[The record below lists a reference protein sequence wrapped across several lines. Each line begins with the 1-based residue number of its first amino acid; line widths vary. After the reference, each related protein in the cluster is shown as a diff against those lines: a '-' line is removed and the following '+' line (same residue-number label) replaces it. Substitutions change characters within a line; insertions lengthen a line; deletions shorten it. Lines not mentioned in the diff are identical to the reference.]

1 MISCRQSRT
10 SAPRRTRWI
19 RTAEVWYAHGKIGG
33 ALKAPSCLS
42 ARSRGTGEPLP
53 RGSCNRGGSSR
64 RQWTTRGSSPARA
77 HRPRPPNHHSASDSL
92 SARSARFT
100 PWAQL
105 TPRPRLHL
113 RHHSRQG
120 EGILPARGQTLRTHA
135 DYSYKFDHIVQKYQK
150 PTADA
155 ALTPRRGTTRSFR
168 YFPFFRRLFF
178 PKVACAR
185 RPVRETRPK
194 ASWPKKRPDRAR
206 IGAAAG
212 RKHVYFSH

>member
-1 MISCRQSRT
+1 VCSRARARGRTHSPHSCICAIRDSRAEVLKMISCRQSRT

-155 ALTPRRGTTRSFR
+155 ALTPHLAGPSPRQPGTQSGVRS
-168 YFPFFRRLFF
+168 Y
-178 PKVACAR
+178 
-185 RPVRETRPK
+185 
-194 ASWPKKRPDRAR
+194 
-206 IGAAAG
+206 
-212 RKHVYFSH
+212 H